1 MYTQLS
7 VMRILHFAISIS
19 TVFHAGTR
27 AYSAEQNNL
36 DDINEIRRLL
46 TTRIYIDKRPVGSG
60 IILSTTANNYWIATN
75 RHVVQSNKTACI
87 QTYEGIKHG
96 ATVFD
101 SINTRNA
108 DIVFLRFNSKM
119 KYPVPEGFLAT
130 RRYPLI
136 PRKIIATGFP
146 IGMESTDSMY
156 TERRGVTVPLLSTP
170 IQDGLQ
176 LTYTS
181 NIEKGMSGGPVFY
194 GDNQLAGINSLHS
207 DPLWDVDYKDAN
219 GKTISPLL
227 SEALKRVAIGVPVSV
242 ISNGLAGL
250 PSVTASPPLGCK

>member
-1 MYTQLS
+1 MYGQLS
-7 VMRILHFAISIS
+7 VMRILYFAVSIS
-19 TVFHAGTR
+19 TVFFAGAR
-27 AYSAEQNNL
+27 AYSAEQNSL

-170 IQDGLQ
+170 IR
-176 LTYTS
+176 
-181 NIEKGMSGGPVFY
+181 
-194 GDNQLAGINSLHS
+194 
-207 DPLWDVDYKDAN
+207 W
-219 GKTISPLL
+219 
-227 SEALKRVAIGVPVSV
+227 
-242 ISNGLAGL
+242 
-250 PSVTASPPLGCK
+250 PSVNIH